1 MQSGRQQI
9 GPYRVINLIGRGGMG
24 DVYLAEDPRIQRQV
38 AIKVMQI
45 DASPSAN
52 APKRTSR
59 LQREAQAIAQLN
71 HPNIVRLYSYD
82 EETSGG
88 VISPYMVMEYYRE
101 GSFAEWLR
109 QRSEPPSLQDVAHF
123 IRQAADALQYAHTNG
138 VLHQDVKPANFL
150 IRTNKDAP
158 NRPDI
163 FLTDF
168 GVARLMNADVSTL
181 MTAPMVTF
189 TYMAPEQLE
198 GSAQALP
205 ATDQYALA
213 TMAYEL
219 ITGRPPFQGPPS
231 VVMRQHLNDQPQ
243 PPSLLNPRLPR
254 AIDNVILRALS
265 KRPEDRYSSISEFA
279 RAFQQAVQRQSGGVQ
294 PSVPGQTI
302 APPPPPPGPAKV
314 YAPPPPPAYPGGNVP
329 QPQPRPVYPGI
340 NVPAPRPSQV
350 YTPQPLPPVTTND
363 KKRNR
368 GLIAVVSVIVLVAVV
383 LLLVVYAISA
393 NHPKTNPTITA
404 TPDTQATATAVASN
418 YPFSNTLVLD
428 DSLSGN
434 TSHNWF
440 VGSNSSGTAACGFVS
455 GGYQVSVSSSFFL
468 CSAQNTNFS
477 NFTYEVQMQ
486 IIRGDCG
493 GIMFRANPQA
503 VTAYYFPV
511 CSNGQYGFFR
521 FAGCSTCVQ
530 TLTSGSIP
538 NFAGSQLNRIA
549 VVANGS
555 RLDLYVNG
563 QRIGG
568 TTDNHYSSGQIGVG
582 MSVSS
587 AQTQVVFSNAK
598 VWTL

>member
-45 DASPSAN
+45 DASPGAN

-181 MTAPMVTF
+181 TTAPMVTF

-198 GSAQALP
+198 GSARALP

-314 YAPPPPPAYPGGNVP
+314 YAPPPPRPYPGGNVP
-329 QPQPRPVYPGI
+329 QPQPRPVYPGV

-350 YTPQPLPPVTTND
+350 YTPQPLPPVTTSD
-363 KKRNR
+363 KKRNW
-368 GLIAVVSVIVLVAVV
+368 GLIAIVSVIVLVVVV
-383 LLLVVYAISA
+383 LLLVVYAASVYRSIS
-393 NHPKTNPTITA
+393 TPTP
-404 TPDTQATATAVASN
+404 TPNTDATATTIAGQNPYGAGG
-418 YPFSNTLVLD
+418 TLVLSD
-428 DSLSGN
+428 PLTDNSKGN
-434 TSHNWF
+434 QWIT
-440 VGSNSSGTAACGFVS
+440 GTNTNGTGCGFAN
-455 GGYQVSVSSSFFL
+455 GGYQAIQAI
-468 CSAQNTNFS
+468 CTAHIRNFS
-477 NFTYEVQMQ
+477 DFTYQVHMTIVQGNQ
-486 IIRGDCG
+486 AGII
-493 GIMFRANPQA
+493 FRYNPANG
-503 VTAYYFPV
+503 TFYYFSIV
-511 CSNGQYGFFR
+511 ISGEYHLFTYNGKNFKSLLDG
-521 FAGCSTCVQ
+521 
-530 TLTSGSIP
+530 TSSAINGLNQP
-538 NFAGSQLNRIA
+538 NTIA
-549 VVANGS
+549 VVAKGAQ
-555 RLDLYVNG
+555 LDLYINSQHIG
-563 QRIGG
+563 GKADSTFSSGRIGVLAFNSSNS
-568 TTDNHYSSGQIGVG
+568 TT
-582 MSVSS
+582 
-587 AQTQVVFSNAK
+587 AVFNDAK
-598 VWTL
+598 VWA